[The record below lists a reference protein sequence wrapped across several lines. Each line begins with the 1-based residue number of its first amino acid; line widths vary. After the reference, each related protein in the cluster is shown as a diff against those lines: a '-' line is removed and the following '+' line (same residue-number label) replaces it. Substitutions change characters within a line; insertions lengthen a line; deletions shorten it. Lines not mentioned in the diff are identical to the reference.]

1 MDIALNTLFGF
12 PVEKELAEEINTTAK
27 RVQVEQGEEMIRPG
41 QSLKYMPILIRGN
54 IKVMRPHENGG
65 HLLLYHLE
73 QGQTCSMTL
82 NCCMA
87 DAQSEIYAIAETST
101 ELLMIPIHKMEEWMK
116 KYHSWRK
123 FILNS
128 YHSRMMEM
136 LESIDSIAF
145 SHMDARL
152 ERYLSEKAH
161 VQGKTQLSI
170 THQEIAEDLNTSR
183 VVISRLLKKMESE
196 QKIQLQRNL
205 IQLL

>member
-1 MDIALNTLFGF
+1 MTLDLNSLFGF
-12 PVEKELAEEINTTAK
+12 PIEHDLQRDIEAVGTIIDVEENAEL
-27 RVQVEQGEEMIRPG
+27 IRPG
-41 QSLKYMPILIRGN
+41 QFLQRMPILIKGN

-87 DAQSEIYAIAETST
+87 DAQSEIYAVAESPAQ
-101 ELLMIPIHKMEEWMK
+101 LLMIPINKMEEWMK
-116 KYHSWRK
+116 KYHGWRR

-128 YHSRMMEM
+128 YHNRMMEM

-152 ERYLSEKAH
+152 ERYLKEKAQL
-161 VQGKTQLSI
+161 QGQEQLSI
-170 THQEIAEDLNTSR
+170 THLEIAEDLNTSR

-196 QKIQLQRNL
+196 KKIQLKRNL
-205 IQLL
+205 IHLL

>member
-1 MDIALNTLFGF
+1 MTLDLNTLFGF
-12 PVEKELAEEINTTAK
+12 SIERGLQQEIEAIGEIVDVAENTAL
-27 RVQVEQGEEMIRPG
+27 IRPG
-41 QSLKYMPILIRGN
+41 QFLYRMPILIRGN

-87 DAQSEIYAIAETST
+87 DAQSEIYAVT
-101 ELLMIPIHKMEEWMK
+101 ESPTQLLMIPVNRMEEWMK
-116 KYHSWRK
+116 KYHGWRR

-128 YHSRMMEM
+128 YHNRMMEM

-145 SHMDARL
+145 NHMDARL
-152 ERYLSEKAH
+152 ERYLKEKAQ
-161 VQGKTQLSI
+161 VLGQNQLSI

-183 VVISRLLKKMESE
+183 VVISRLLKTMESQE
-196 QKIQLQRNL
+196 KIRLQRNL
-205 IQLL
+205 IHLL

>member
-1 MDIALNTLFGF
+1 
-12 PVEKELAEEINTTAK
+12 
-27 RVQVEQGEEMIRPG
+27 
-41 QSLKYMPILIRGN
+41 MPILIRGN

-161 VQGKTQLSI
+161 VQGKAQLSI

>member
-1 MDIALNTLFGF
+1 MTLDLNNLFGF
-12 PVEKELAEEINTTAK
+12 SIERGLQQEIEAIGEIVDVAENTAL
-27 RVQVEQGEEMIRPG
+27 IRPG
-41 QSLKYMPILIRGN
+41 QFLYRMPILIRGN

-87 DAQSEIYAIAETST
+87 DAQSEIYAVT
-101 ELLMIPIHKMEEWMK
+101 ESPTQLLMIPVNRMEEWMK
-116 KYHSWRK
+116 KYHGWRR

-128 YHSRMMEM
+128 YHNRMMEM

-145 SHMDARL
+145 NHMDARL
-152 ERYLSEKAH
+152 ERYLKEKAQ
-161 VQGKTQLSI
+161 VLGQNQLSI

-183 VVISRLLKKMESE
+183 VVISRLLKTMESQE
-196 QKIQLQRNL
+196 KIRLQRNL
-205 IQLL
+205 IHLL